1 MINYRTIKYKCGC
14 RYVIIADPDKRI
26 FKAGKCPEHNSG
38 QDYIILC
45 CVDCGKRLKV
55 RPQIGHRQKR
65 CSKCAKIHQLE
76 VNRYNWKNK
85 YAGRYKQSGRI
96 QYLGRETDKSK
107 AKRIV
112 DEIFDKLRLKFMP
125 VWGRV

>member
-1 MINYRTIKYKCGC
+1 MNFKVIEYRCGC
-14 RYVIIADPDKRI
+14 KYILITDPNKRI
-26 FKAGKCPEHNSG
+26 FKTGKCPQHWQN
-38 QDYIILC
+38 QKHIILWC
-45 CVDCGKRLKV
+45 KDCNTRLKV

-112 DEIFDKLRLKFMP
+112 DEIFDKLRLKFKP